1 MLGPIPN
8 SLGAGAYNGSF
19 IPHGLVTFSSRGVV
33 LVVVFQEVCLDAV
46 IHSTIAAI
54 AVLNPTLAV
63 VAILHPDQAVD
74 ADLHGIIAT
83 DSQIHDRLALVATIE
98 ECN

>member
-19 IPHGLVTFSSRGVV
+19 IPHGLVTFSTRGQ

-63 VAILHPDQAVD
+63 VAVLHPDQAIN

-83 DSQIHDRLALVATIE
+83 DSQIHDRLVLVATIE